1 MSQEYTEKQ
10 IEGLRKIQR
19 LWRRYIDVQVFRF
32 YRDLIHFHNNG
43 DPQILMRTINP
54 TESKYIDSA
63 AGVRIRFRLAGER
76 FPPTIYYK
84 IFTNRPIQDIC
95 ANAPRDYTRPY
106 LRLKSAVDSNNKLNR
121 FPQQGLYSLNIQAL
135 LFFVAV
141 VIIMNLI
148 IVLDQ
153 EGWYRRME
161 NNGWRP
167 VAYTHLLQVN
177 MDQYFASS
185 DLKKPTPFSHSRMQR
200 RQDVEQRRK
209 QKKLEWLKKMYKAG
223 MLNADKNDEL
233 KENEDEKEMSRL
245 INETTTSILRIY
257 NAYGAEAVEDWEVN
271 ELLEWTHNLNYDEY
285 LLDWRTIGTSGS
297 SNIISDKSIR
307 YQQIRDI
314 DDRTNSSLTESR
326 HVSMQANVPTN
337 GSLRM
342 LPMIEGEASF
352 ERATTTALSQPASE
366 HKKMS

>member
-1 MSQEYTEKQ
+1 MYSFARDMSQEYTEKQ
-10 IEGLRKIQR
+10 IQGLRKIQR

-54 TESKYIDSA
+54 IESKYIDSA

-84 IFTNRPIQDIC
+84 IFTNRPIQDLC

-121 FPQQGLYSLNIQAL
+121 FPQQ
-135 LFFVAV
+135 
-141 VIIMNLI
+141 
-148 IVLDQ
+148 DQ
-153 EGWYRRME
+153 EGWYRRIE

-177 MDQYFASS
+177 IDEYFSS
-185 DLKKPTPFSHSRMQR
+185 NNFKKSISFSHSKMQR
-200 RQDVEQRRK
+200 RQDIEQRRR

-223 MLNADKNDEL
+223 MLNTDKNVEL
-233 KENEDEKEMSRL
+233 KENENEKEMSRL
-245 INETTTSILRIY
+245 INETTASILRIF
-257 NAYGAEAVEDWEVN
+257 NTYGAEAVEDWEVN

-297 SNIISDKSIR
+297 SNIIIDKPIQ

-337 GSLRM
+337 GSLRI
-342 LPMIEGEASF
+342 LPMVEGELSF
-352 ERATTTALSQPASE
+352 ERETTIALSQPDSE
-366 HKKMS
+366 HKK

>member
-1 MSQEYTEKQ
+1 MSLEYTEKQ

-32 YRDLIHFHNNG
+32 YRDLINFHNNG

-54 TESKYIDSA
+54 TEAKYIDPA

-121 FPQQGLYSLNIQAL
+121 FPQQGSYLKIFIDFV
-135 LFFVAV
+135 LFIENAT
-141 VIIMNLI
+141 ISI
-148 IVLDQ
+148 DQ
-153 EGWYRRME
+153 GGWYHRIE

-177 MDQYFASS
+177 IDQYFCSNEF
-185 DLKKPTPFSHSRMQR
+185 KKPTQFAHSRMQR

-223 MLNADKNDEL
+223 MLNANKNEDL
-233 KENEDEKEMSRL
+233 KENDSENEMSRL
-245 INETTTSILRIY
+245 INETTASILRIY
-257 NAYGAEAVEDWEVN
+257 NTFGAEAVEDWEVN

-285 LLDWRTIGTSGS
+285 LIDWRTVGTSGS
-297 SNIISDKSIR
+297 SNILVDRTIR
-307 YQQIRDI
+307 YQQRRDV
-314 DDRTNSSLTESR
+314 DDRSNSSLTESR

-337 GSLRM
+337 GSVRM
-342 LPMIEGEASF
+342 LPMLDGEPSF
-352 ERATTTALSQPASE
+352 ERTPTTALSQPASE
-366 HKKMS
+366 HKN